1 MSDNYNKEF
10 SFIVKPI
17 LTLIQDK
24 CICTLITIGEYNLL
38 FDCGWNEK
46 FTPNIKKKYEDRLK
60 DIKIDAIF
68 LSNNYINYFGA
79 LPLIKSFPYNSETK
93 VYATTPIANLGIY
106 VMIDAYISNLESG
119 ENALDHFK
127 ISQES
132 LSKIFYN
139 INKINFLQSVIL
151 NKSSIFNDNMNENDI
166 LTVVSIPSGTS
177 IGGSAWTCNYRL
189 FDFVYASQFSIEP
202 KIIADPFPYKKLKK
216 INFFITDNKYQKE
229 VPIVRK
235 VIDEDFDKKI
245 RESFENKK
253 NIFIPTDN
261 INSMLEMITKF
272 EKLLDEYKEAYSNKI
287 DKPEYKIL
295 VCSNCSN
302 EIVEGLK
309 SLTEFL
315 GKKISQQFCSF
326 GEKPFNFEDAIC
338 IKNLDEFKNEINKKN
353 IKYIILATFETLN
366 IGLGYSILPYLLI
379 DKNVVMINIFREY
392 DIHSV
397 FGNIIKE
404 VKNLRN
410 NIISYKEKKVVERK
424 MPEKKEKKEEDKN
437 NKKNEEEKKNKDN
450 QNHRNNISGNN
461 NKIKNNIIN
470 NSSYKM
476 VVEKQ
481 KLFILP
487 NNNNNNGYLSFNYD
501 YKNKYTDYGIELSK
515 EEIEIMKKNN
525 ESENSTYNSHFLN
538 FKKELENTDKKE
550 INLDLSEFRLPTK
563 IDVTN
568 NKIEIKCELFFY
580 PIISNIDFMSKKL
593 IIEEIKPKNGVIL
606 IGYSNL
612 LSDGL
617 KNKMKCYDLT
627 NNENDKYEQ
636 KLINNIIPFN
646 YTSDDLHTGKKLMIE
661 KGNENMYSFD
671 NLLLSVKTKR
681 DKLIDVSI
689 VNNKYQKIGEMDNDK
704 LKVINKETKNNK
716 IFSKNNIKLINIKHH
731 LENNSNIKLIISEQ
745 KLKTLDKTVEI
756 YIKNGELVIE
766 GEFNEE
772 YFNIKSKL
780 NKVYFNYNEE

>member
-1 MSDNYNKEF
+1 MSNNFNKEF

-17 LTLIQDK
+17 LTLIQDN

-46 FTPNIKKKYEDRLK
+46 FTQNIKEKYEERLK
-60 DIKIDAIF
+60 DIKLDAIF

-79 LPLIKSFPYNSETK
+79 LPLIKSFPNNAETK

-106 VMIDAYISNLESG
+106 VMIDAYISNLESQ
-119 ENALDHFK
+119 ENALSHFK

-139 INKINFLQSVIL
+139 INKINFLQSIIL
-151 NKSSIFNDNMNENDI
+151 NKNNNINETSIIDNDI

-189 FDFVYASQFSIEP
+189 FNFVYASQFSIEP

-235 VIDEDFDKKI
+235 IVDEDFDKKI
-245 RESFENKK
+245 RECFENKK

-261 INSMLEMITKF
+261 INSMLEMLTKF
-272 EKLLDEYKEAYSNKI
+272 EKLLDEYKEAYSNKA

-302 EIVEGLK
+302 EIVEGIK

-338 IKNLDEFKNEINKKN
+338 IKNIEEFKTEINKKN

-366 IGLGYSILPYLLI
+366 IGLGYSILPFILG
-379 DKNVVMINIFREY
+379 DKNVVMVNIFKEY
-392 DIHSV
+392 DRNSE
-397 FGNIIKE
+397 FGKIIME
-404 VKNLRN
+404 VKNLKN
-410 NIISYKEKKVVERK
+410 NIINYKDKKVIERK
-424 MPEKKEKKEEDKN
+424 IPEKKDKSEEEKNKKDEEIKNKDYKN
-437 NKKNEEEKKNKDN
+437 NKINL
-450 QNHRNNISGNN
+450 SN

-476 VVEKQ
+476 IVEKE
-481 KLFILP
+481 KLFIMP
-487 NNNNNNGYLSFNYD
+487 NNITNGYFSFNYNN
-501 YKNKYTDYGIELSK
+501 KNKYTDYGIELSN

-525 ESENSTYNSHFLN
+525 ESENTTYNSNFLN
-538 FKKELENTDKKE
+538 FKKELENTDKKLV
-550 INLDLSEFRLPTK
+550 NLDIAEFRIPTK
-563 IDVTN
+563 IEITN
-568 NKIEIKCELFFY
+568 NKIEVKCDIVFY
-580 PIISNIDFMSKKL
+580 PIISNIDLMSKKF
-593 IIEEIKPKNGVIL
+593 IIEEIKPKDGVIL
-606 IGYSNL
+606 IGYTNPLTDS
-612 LSDGL
+612 L
-617 KNKMKCYDLT
+617 KQKMDCYDLT
-627 NNENDKYEQ
+627 NNANDKYEK
-636 KLINNIIPFN
+636 KLINNIISFN
-646 YTSDDLHTGKKLMIE
+646 YTSDDLHTGKKIMIE

-671 NLLLSVKTKR
+671 NLLLSIKTKR
-681 DKLIDVSI
+681 DKLIDLSI
-689 VNNKYQKIGEMDNDK
+689 SNNKYKQIGEMENNK
-704 LKVINKETKNNK
+704 LKVINKENKNNV
-716 IFSKNNIKLINIKHH
+716 IFSKNNLKLINIKHH
-731 LENNSNIKLIISEQ
+731 LEENSNIKLLISEQ
-745 KLKTLDKTVEI
+745 KLRTLDKSVEI
-756 YIKNGELVIE
+756 YIKDGELVIE

-780 NKVYFNYNEE
+780 NNAFFNYNEE